1 VTLIVGKNSAGKTT
15 VLDAMKVALWPYISG
30 YDLGSTTSTV
40 SSIQIADVRLEKE
53 ESGKMEYRLNSSI
66 EVFGNF
72 FGITKWERYR
82 ESIKKGTKTKEDN
95 YSKKL
100 KKKAAK
106 HEENIFS
113 DDPKIEL
120 LPIICYYGTGRLW
133 SQKSLTKSSKKMD
146 NEVYSKTFAYRD
158 CLDPSSSFK
167 HFAQWYIHIFKSY
180 REAQIK
186 NIENNRAIE
195 DVNSNLVNPIK
206 VIQKAVNS
214 AIEKHT
220 GWKDLAYSE
229 EMEQEIVLSNDE
241 KGMLKVNMMSDGVRN
256 VVSLVADIA
265 YRCYKLNPHLGL
277 NAALATEGIVLVD
290 EIDMH
295 LHPQWQQS
303 IVSDL
308 KEAFPKV
315 QFIMTTHSPQ
325 VLSTVDSSSIRIIDE
340 DSVFS
345 APKGTEG
352 AEASRIL
359 KRVLGVNPRPQEN
372 RITKMLSR
380 YLESVYEDKWDDED
394 TKKLRVKLDE
404 TFGDEE
410 PLLHEADLY
419 IENKIWEQTLEKD
432 S

>member
-1 VTLIVGKNSAGKTT
+1 
-15 VLDAMKVALWPYISG
+15 
-30 YDLGSTTSTV
+30 
-40 SSIQIADVRLEKE
+40 
-53 ESGKMEYRLNSSI
+53 
-66 EVFGNF
+66 
-72 FGITKWERYR
+72 
-82 ESIKKGTKTKEDN
+82 
-95 YSKKL
+95 
-100 KKKAAK
+100 
-106 HEENIFS
+106 
-113 DDPKIEL
+113 
-120 LPIICYYGTGRLW
+120 
-133 SQKSLTKSSKKMD
+133 MD

-180 REAQIK
+180 RESQIK
-186 NIENNRAIE
+186 NLEKGISID
-195 DVNSNLVNPIK
+195 DVGSNLVNPIR

-229 EMEQEIVLSNDE
+229 EMEQEIVLSNDD

-256 VVSLVADIA
+256 IVSLVADIA

-277 NAALATEGIVLVD
+277 NAALKTEGIVLVD

-303 IVSDL
+303 VVSDL
-308 KEAFPKV
+308 KEAFPKI
-315 QFIMTTHSPQ
+315 QFVMTTHSPQ
-325 VLSTVDSSSIRIIDE
+325 VLSTVPSSSIRIIEE
-340 DSVFS
+340 DSVFT

-359 KRVLGVNPRPQEN
+359 KRVLGVDPRPQEN
-372 RITKMLSR
+372 KVTKMLNS
-380 YLESVYEDKWDDED
+380 YLDLVYENKWEDEKAKYLR
-394 TKKLRVKLDE
+394 KKLNE

-410 PLLHEADLY
+410 PMLSEADLY
-419 IENKIWEQTLEKD
+419 IENKIWELKFEKD